1 MKILSL
7 YPADIS
13 IGDALLIALISVV
26 LVFVVLLVIILIT
39 GGFSKAMNA
48 IDAKTNI
55 MPRAENKILDEDQ
68 DAVVALLV
76 ATIEF
81 ENETHKDSNLISI
94 KRID

>member
-1 MKILSL
+1 
-7 YPADIS
+7 
-13 IGDALLIALISVV
+13 
-26 LVFVVLLVIILIT
+26 
-39 GGFSKAMNA
+39 MNA

-68 DAVVALLV
+68 AAVVALLV